1 MPDNPKTS
9 TRIETLRPNY
19 WRDTALDQMSAAEWE
34 ALCDGCGKC
43 CQLKLEDADTGK
55 VSYTNIACRLFDDE
69 TCRCTNYPLRKSL
82 VGGCLVLTPE
92 SLDYAKDWMPK
103 TCAYRLLAEGE
114 DIPDWH
120 PLKTGSAHSVHEAGV
135 SVQRSTVPEY
145 EFDEDDWFDH
155 IIEEQH

>member
-103 TCAYRLLAEGE
+103 TWPEFRFNAPRFQSMRSM
-114 DIPDWH
+114 
-120 PLKTGSAHSVHEAGV
+120 KTIGSIISL
-135 SVQRSTVPEY
+135 RNSTE
-145 EFDEDDWFDH
+145 
-155 IIEEQH
+155 